1 MTLLFRVDYNLEAS
15 FFVLKSWLFLF
26 TGIFCQQEHTTQQL
40 IKGKMK

>member
-26 TGIFCQQEHTTQQL
+26 TGIHTTQQL